1 LTNKNKD
8 IYFSNNLIAKK
19 KKVIFMQIQLHASDL
34 FKVLSVDTRI
44 KIIELLKERG
54 PLCVNEIAEK
64 FDMTTSAVSQ
74 HLKILKQTGFVE
86 SERKGYW
93 IHYSINE
100 EALEKCHQM
109 MEKTC
114 CCGGHGFGHQN
125 IIDLED
131 LDLET
136 LRNYQQHLQ
145 EELNRVQEKIE
156 EMESGVE

>member
-1 LTNKNKD
+1 
-8 IYFSNNLIAKK
+8 
-19 KKVIFMQIQLHASDL
+19 MQIKLHASDL

-44 KIIELLKERG
+44 KIIELLKQRG
-54 PLCVNEIAEK
+54 PLCVNEIAEM

-74 HLKILKQTGFVE
+74 HLKILKQTGFVK

-100 EALEKCHQM
+100 EALAKCHQM

-114 CCGGHGFGHQN
+114 CCGGHGHGHSHHLMEVLN
-125 IIDLED
+125 NDLEE

-136 LRNYQQHLQ
+136 LKNYQHHLQ
-145 EELNRVQEKIE
+145 EELDRVQQKIE
-156 EMESGVE
+156 EIESTVEE